1 MAKDARRLGN
11 LSPRGCRTRT
21 VTGLISLVSAV
32 ALAGLAPG
40 AGRTWL
46 LGFLPLAF
54 VGLLGILQASAD
66 T

>member
-1 MAKDARRLGN
+1 MARDARRLGN
-11 LSPRGCRTRT
+11 LSPRGRRTRR
-21 VTGLISLVSAV
+21 VMGLVSLVGAA

>member
-1 MAKDARRLGN
+1 M
-11 LSPRGCRTRT
+11 
-21 VTGLISLVSAV
+21 GLVSLVGAA

-54 VGLLGILQASAD
+54 VALLGILQASAD

>member
-1 MAKDARRLGN
+1 VAGFVA
-11 LSPRGCRTRT
+11 
-21 VTGLISLVSAV
+21 LVSAA
-32 ALAGLAPG
+32 ALTGLAPG